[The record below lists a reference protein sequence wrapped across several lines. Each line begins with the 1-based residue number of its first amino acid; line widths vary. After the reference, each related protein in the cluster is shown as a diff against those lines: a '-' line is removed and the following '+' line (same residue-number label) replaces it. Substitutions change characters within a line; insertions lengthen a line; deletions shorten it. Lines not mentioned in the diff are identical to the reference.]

1 MATKTQTKAAD
12 RKKTKARK
20 PWRAFSQADYVER
33 AAALVTHTFKGVN
46 TNIKPGGGVRT
57 KAEFDSQFPYACTRF
72 ASESVPLTYASNATE
87 SVLTEQVCAVLEDGV
102 SAGLAQFEAVPP
114 EEVAWLRERIT
125 PMLHEPAT
133 VAPASVNMRLRQIL
147 LDDGRGGDICISPL
161 PSGGMSWRIQR
172 LLEHILQRRAQHL
185 PAKARRP
192 LGVDFVYV
200 KVGGDK
206 AQNAGR
212 IQLIGAMQQA
222 YRFSV
227 PQGTTVAL
235 RAAFAFHHRGVSL
248 APSPQLVRESGRW
261 LQALRQAD
269 SAGSVLSRSGP
280 RMEREADIVH
290 QIVDNILQRGE
301 RARVAIEPFVG
312 TVFAALCAESLPEV
326 VRGVID
332 LSRRDAAWRDAFAET
347 VAQGIA
353 AVKDNDGMR
362 LAGIS
367 GASASSLK
375 AYIAEAL

>member
-1 MATKTQTKAAD
+1 MATDNQRKAAG
-12 RKKTKARK
+12 RKKAKAGK
-20 PWRAFSQADYVER
+20 PWRTFSQATYIER
-33 AAALVTHTFKGVN
+33 AADLVTHTFKGVN

-57 KAEFDSQFPYACTRF
+57 KAELDPQFPYACTRF
-72 ASESVPLTYASNATE
+72 ASESVPLTYASNANE
-87 SVLTEQVCAVLEDGV
+87 SVVTEQICAVLDDGV
-102 SAGLAQFEAVPP
+102 STGLAQFEAPP
-114 EEVAWLRERIT
+114 PDEVAWLRERIV
-125 PMLHEPAT
+125 PMLRESAT

-147 LDDGRGGDICISPL
+147 LDDGSGGDVCISPI

-172 LLEHILQRRAQHL
+172 LLERILQRRAQHL

-192 LGVDFVYV
+192 LGVDFAYI

-212 IQLIGAMQQA
+212 IKLIGAMQQA

-227 PQGTTVAL
+227 PQGSTAAL

-248 APSPQLVRESGRW
+248 APSPRLVREYGRW
-261 LQALRQAD
+261 LQALRQTDPAE
-269 SAGSVLSRSGP
+269 SVLSRSRP
-280 RMEREADIVH
+280 RMEREASFV
-290 QIVDNILQRGE
+290 QEIVDNILQRGY

-312 TVFAALCAESLPEV
+312 TVFSALCAESVPEL

-332 LSRRDAAWRDAFAET
+332 VSRRDGPWRSAFAET

-353 AVKDNDGMR
+353 ATRDSTDMR

-367 GASASSLK
+367 GASAASLTT
-375 AYIAEAL
+375 YILEML

>member
-1 MATKTQTKAAD
+1 MATNHQRKAAN
-12 RKKTKARK
+12 RKATKPRK
-20 PWRAFSQADYVER
+20 PWRHFSQTDYVER
-33 AAALVTHTFKGVN
+33 AAALVTHSFKGVN

-57 KAEFDSQFPYACTRF
+57 TAEFDPQFPYACTRF
-72 ASESVPLTYASNATE
+72 ASESVPLTYANNATE
-87 SVLTEQVCAVLEDGV
+87 SVVTEQICAVLEDGV
-102 SAGLAQFEAVPP
+102 TAGLAQFEAPSP
-114 EEVAWLRERIT
+114 NDVAWLRERIV
-125 PMLHEPAT
+125 PMLHESAT

-147 LDDGRGGDICISPL
+147 LDDGRGGDVCISPL

-172 LLEHILQRRAQHL
+172 LLDRILQRRATHL

-222 YRFSV
+222 YRFRV
-227 PQGTTVAL
+227 PQGTAVAL
-235 RAAFAFHHRGVSL
+235 RAAFAFHHRGISL
-248 APSPQLVRESGRW
+248 APSPRLVREYGRW

-269 SAGSVLSRSGP
+269 SAGSVLSRSWP
-280 RMEREADIVH
+280 RMDREADFVQ

-301 RARVAIEPFVG
+301 RARVVIEPFVG
-312 TVFAALCAESLPEV
+312 TVFAALCSESVPAV

-332 LSRRDAAWRDAFAET
+332 LAGRDGPWREAFAET

-353 AVKDNDGMR
+353 AVQDNAGMR

-375 AYIAEAL
+375 AYIAEVL